1 MIPLVSV
8 PMNFGIQLL
17 SSPTHS
23 TLELKAEDETT
34 VLASS
39 VILSFNSPVINR
51 LTTTL
56 HLTSL
61 DMRDF
66 SEEAVRYFV
75 DAAYTGATPTI
86 SRHMFRDIN
95 KMAHVYEVSWLGTR
109 CVQHFSN
116 ITDTIR
122 TPSFTDLLFIFE
134 EAAFAV
140 SQLKSRQLVQIMF
153 KKIAALNW
161 KRQFIKQ
168 YLYNLSDL
176 SKHQLDLII
185 ELAGNEVDLIVQ
197 PLVTQLTEHLAFKTE
212 VIAQTDTKA
221 KETGKKVK
229 ENDTIMKDASIQT
242 QVTGTQQNDLV
253 AKPKVARK
261 ASNEAE
267 HKEGRTRRASTVAE
281 PVPKAAGD
289 TKAKDTKP
297 KDTKS
302 TRSATLPRP
311 AKTTTKEAIAKAV
324 KAKKAAS
331 TPLKEA
337 LAQCKNAALDP
348 LGTVNLDMK
357 ERKVDKQQPNKAE
370 SKEEVAGIQP
380 NCRYFLQN
388 CDLSRCQKYHP
399 ELFEHL
405 FDVLQ
410 NCAAGSQTDLA
421 WLFQVLRKSSKQAV
435 RSCNVDSEEDRY
447 PTTPIRH
454 MLADHRPSL
463 TTAIS
468 IEQSEDLCKN
478 VIISS
483 QRVIPNLFQTLNF
496 DQTFDELVDWLGS
509 SQQVTNML
517 MFLEGLWTWIA
528 VNKDKKIKFSPELME
543 KIRKIKQARR
553 WRAVFAI
560 YVNFRHN
567 SIYSEQL
574 FDGLKSASNAICGDS
589 ELGLEFAV
597 MVEKSHYVSLRSLFL
612 EKGKLAF
619 HYENKGRAK
628 CGEPGKCGFVL
639 TVITSEDGYVSLQ
652 LCIDPESY
660 SDTVVHYHDEIRA
673 DNMHFIARDKSQ
685 TWSFPLSWL
694 GRPRVVDN
702 TVFWGSCRKLLNW
715 ADELLFD
722 VLLAL

>member
-1 MIPLVSV
+1 M
-8 PMNFGIQLL
+8 
-17 SSPTHS
+17 
-23 TLELKAEDETT
+23 
-34 VLASS
+34 
-39 VILSFNSPVINR
+39 
-51 LTTTL
+51 
-56 HLTSL
+56 
-61 DMRDF
+61 
-66 SEEAVRYFV
+66 
-75 DAAYTGATPTI
+75 ATKL
-86 SRHMFRDIN
+86 REN
-95 KMAHVYEVSWLGTR
+95 GWLGTR

-122 TPSFTDLLFIFE
+122 SPSFTDLLFIFE

-212 VIAQTDTKA
+212 VIAQTDTKV

-242 QVTGTQQNDLV
+242 QVTGTQQNDVV
-253 AKPKVARK
+253 AKPKEVRK
-261 ASNEAE
+261 VFNGAE
-267 HKEGRTRRASTVAE
+267 YKEGRRSSTVSE
-281 PVPKAAGD
+281 PVPKAAV
-289 TKAKDTKP
+289 AKP
-297 KDTKS
+297 KDTKT

-311 AKTTTKEAIAKAV
+311 AKTTTKEAITKAV
-324 KAKKAAS
+324 KSKKAAS

-348 LGTVNLDMK
+348 LGTALDTK

-370 SKEEVAGIQP
+370 SKEEVDGIQP

-388 CDLSRCQKYHP
+388 CDLSLCQKYHS

-410 NCAAGSQTDLA
+410 SCAAGSQTDLA

-435 RSCNVDSEEDRY
+435 RSYNVDGEEDRY

-496 DQTFDELVDWLGS
+496 DQTFDELVDWLGG

-560 YVNFRHN
+560 YANFRHN

-574 FDGLKSASNAICGDS
+574 FDGLKSASNAICGES

-619 HYENKGRAK
+619 QYENKGLEK
-628 CGEPGKCGFVL
+628 CDEPGKCGFVL
-639 TVITSEDGYVSLQ
+639 AVITSEDGYVSLQ
-652 LCIDPESY
+652 LCNDPESY
-660 SDTVVHYHDEIRA
+660 SDTVVHYHDRIRA

-702 TVFWGSCRKLLNW
+702 TVFWGSCRRLLNW